1 MRLAIM
7 QPYLFP
13 YLGYYQLVNAV
24 DKFVFFDD
32 VNFINKGWINRNQI
46 LQQNEAFRFTLP
58 LIKASQN
65 RLINEIEIADF
76 AKWRKDFLKQIEF
89 NYKKAPCFAF
99 IYPWLS
105 DFLFAKEYKL
115 VSDLTAGSVQS
126 IAGMLGLSTQFGF
139 SSELNYKSEETQDGQ
154 DKILRICEMIGANN
168 YINPKNGTGLYDIQ
182 HFKNRNI
189 GLNFICMDDIIY
201 RQFQAD
207 KFVPYLSIIDV
218 LMFNDIEQTRE
229 LLNKYTLN

>member
-1 MRLAIM
+1 MKVAVM

-46 LQQNEAFRFTLP
+46 LQQNEACRFTLP
-58 LIKASQN
+58 LVKASQN
-65 RLINEIEIADF
+65 RMINEIEIADF
-76 AKWRKDFLKQIEF
+76 VKWRKDFIKQIEF

-99 IYPWLS
+99 LCSWLR
-105 DFLFAKEYKL
+105 DFLFSKEYKL
-115 VSDLTAGSVQS
+115 ISDLTAGSVQA
-126 IAGMLGLSTQFGF
+126 IAGLLGMSTAFEF
-139 SSELNYKSEETQDGQ
+139 SSALNYRNEATQDGQ
-154 DKILRICEMIGANN
+154 SKILRICEMMGADS
-168 YINPKNGTGLYDIQ
+168 YINPKNGTGLYDMQ
-182 HFKNRNI
+182 HFKNKNI
-189 GLNFICMDDIIY
+189 SLNFIQMEDIIY

-207 KFVPYLSIIDV
+207 KFVPYLSMIDV
-218 LMFNDIEQTRE
+218 LMFNDIEEARR